1 MENDIL
7 YYNEF
12 ALQCFLEREP
22 ARTMKWENGKAVQG
36 RQGEARSFKTT
47 SGSYMER
54 TYWVRLRGANADTVQ
69 VTAVVKEGEPS
80 CLTGFRTGQELVLTV
95 SLRGSRKDGSCGLP
109 RIRVLA
115 ARLATED
122 DLVLF
127 RPFKRTAEQDAS
139 GVVVE

>member
-12 ALQCFLEREP
+12 NLQAFLEREP
-22 ARTMKWENGKAVQG
+22 SRIMKWENGRAVPG
-36 RQGEARSFKTT
+36 RQGEARSFTT
-47 SGSYMER
+47 ANGAYTER
-54 TYWVRLRGANADTVQ
+54 TYWLRLRGANADTIQ
-69 VTAVVKEGEPS
+69 VSAVVKEGEPS
-80 CLTGFRTGQELVLTV
+80 CVTGFKTGQELVLTV

-115 ARLATED
+115 ARLATEED
-122 DLVLF
+122 MVLF
-127 RPFKRTAEQDAS
+127 RPYKRTAEQDAS